1 MNQKRI
7 TDLTIEDF
15 KAVITEVVVTQ
26 LQQWFGKPNSSIA
39 TFKPEPTIPT
49 NQPYVN
55 AEGVYILPTRTPE
68 EIAARAKALIDL
80 FSEWDREDDADEQR
94 ETWEYLQQVLGEEL
108 ITERP
113 LSLTA

>member
-7 TDLTIEDF
+7 TDLTIEDL
-15 KAVITEVVVTQ
+15 KAVITEVVITQ
-26 LQQWFGKPNSSIA
+26 LQQWFGKPKSSA
-39 TFKPEPTIPT
+39 TTVKPEPNIPI

-68 EIAARAKALIDL
+68 EIAARAKALSDL
-80 FSEWDREDDADEQR
+80 FSKWDREEDAEEQR
-94 ETWEYLQQVLGEEL
+94 ETWEYLQQSLDEEL

>member
-1 MNQKRI
+1 MNQKKI
-7 TDLTIEDF
+7 TDLTIEDL
-15 KAVITEVVVTQ
+15 KALITEVVVTQ
-26 LQQWFGKPNSSIA
+26 LQQWFGKPNSSVITA
-39 TFKPEPTIPT
+39 QPEPTLPT

-68 EIAARAKALIDL
+68 EIEARAKALIEL
-80 FSEWDREDDADEQR
+80 FSEWDRQDDADEQR
-94 ETWEYLQQVLGEEL
+94 ETWEYLQQALGEEV

>member
-7 TDLTIEDF
+7 IDLTIEDL
-15 KAVITEVVVTQ
+15 KAVITEVVVMQ
-26 LQQWFGKPNSSIA
+26 LQQWFGKPNSSVI
-39 TFKPEPTIPT
+39 TVKSELTIPT

-55 AEGVYILPTRTPE
+55 AEGVYILPIRTPE
-68 EIAARAKALIDL
+68 EIAARAKALSDL
-80 FSEWDREDDADEQR
+80 FSEWDREEDADEQR
-94 ETWEYLQQVLGEEL
+94 ETWEYLQQALGEEL

>member
-7 TDLTIEDF
+7 TDLTIEDL

-26 LQQWFGKPNSSIA
+26 LQQWFGKPNSSIPTA
-39 TFKPEPTIPT
+39 KLEPTIPT

-68 EIAARAKALIDL
+68 EQMQRNQALIALLD
-80 FSEWDREDDADEQR
+80 EWVEEGDAEEQR
-94 ETWEYLQQVLGEEL
+94 ETYECLQQNSPENQQHS
-108 ITERP
+108 RP
-113 LSLTA
+113 LQAA

>member
-7 TDLTIEDF
+7 TDLTIEAL

-26 LQQWFGKPNSSIA
+26 LQQWFGKPNSSI
-39 TFKPEPTIPT
+39 TTVKPEPT

-68 EIAARAKALIDL
+68 EQMQRNQALKALLD
-80 FSEWDREDDADEQR
+80 EWVEEGDAEEQR
-94 ETWEYLQQVLGEEL
+94 ETYECLQQNLPENQQHS
-108 ITERP
+108 RP
-113 LSLTA
+113 LQAA

>member
-1 MNQKRI
+1 MKQKRI
-7 TDLTIEDF
+7 TDLTIEDL
-15 KAVITEVVVTQ
+15 KAVITEVVVMQ
-26 LQQWFGKPNSSIA
+26 LKQWFGKPNSSI
-39 TFKPEPTIPT
+39 TTVKLEPTIPT

-94 ETWEYLQQVLGEEL
+94 ETWEYLQQALGEES

>member
-1 MNQKRI
+1 SI
-7 TDLTIEDF
+7 TT
-15 KAVITEVVVTQ
+15 V
-26 LQQWFGKPNSSIA
+26 
-39 TFKPEPTIPT
+39 KPEPTIPT

-80 FSEWDREDDADEQR
+80 FDEWDLRDDADEQR
-94 ETWEYLQQVLGEEL
+94 ETWEYLQQALGEES

-113 LSLTA
+113 LSLST

>member
-1 MNQKRI
+1 MKQKRI
-7 TDLTIEDF
+7 TDLTIEDL

-26 LQQWFGKPNSSIA
+26 LQQWFGKPNSSI
-39 TFKPEPTIPT
+39 TTVKPEPTIPT

-68 EIAARAKALIDL
+68 EIAARAKALNDL
-80 FSEWDREDDADEQR
+80 FSEWDLRDDADEQR
-94 ETWEYLQQVLGEEL
+94 ETWEYLQQALGEEL

>member
-7 TDLTIEDF
+7 TDLTIEDL

-26 LQQWFGKPNSSIA
+26 LQQWFGKPNSSI
-39 TFKPEPTIPT
+39 TTVKSEPTIPT

-68 EIAARAKALIDL
+68 EIAASAKALSDL
-80 FSEWDREDDADEQR
+80 FSEWDREEDADEQR
-94 ETWEYLQQVLGEEL
+94 ETWEYLQQALGEEL

>member
-7 TDLTIEDF
+7 TDLTIEDL

-26 LQQWFGKPNSSIA
+26 LQQWLGKPNSSII
-39 TFKPEPTIPT
+39 TTKPEPTIPT
-49 NQPYVN
+49 NQPYDN

-68 EIAARAKALIDL
+68 EIAARAKALSDL
-80 FSEWDREDDADEQR
+80 FSEWDREEDADEQR
-94 ETWEYLQQVLGEEL
+94 ETWEYLQQALGEEL
-108 ITERP
+108 VTERP

>member
-7 TDLTIEDF
+7 TDLTIEDL
-15 KAVITEVVVTQ
+15 KAVITEVMVTQ
-26 LQQWFGKPNSSIA
+26 LQQWFGKPNSSVI
-39 TFKPEPTIPT
+39 TVKPEPTIPT

-80 FSEWDREDDADEQR
+80 FNEWDLRDDADEQR
-94 ETWEYLQQVLGEEL
+94 ETWEYLQQALGEKS

>member
-7 TDLTIEDF
+7 TDLTIEDL

-26 LQQWFGKPNSSIA
+26 LQQWFGKPNSSI
-39 TFKPEPTIPT
+39 TTVKPEPNIPT

-68 EIAARAKALIDL
+68 EQMQRNKPLIALL
-80 FSEWDREDDADEQR
+80 YEWVVEGYAE
-94 ETWEYLQQVLGEEL
+94 
-108 ITERP
+108 
-113 LSLTA
+113 